1 MKNAT
6 KDKDRY
12 PSIFETANLGVLR
25 DSATARTNAEKRMK
39 ELKRAADL
47 AAYQERMR
55 PLSERLKDLLA
66 KMPNEIKNAGL
77 PIAALQERLKGRF
90 KGNAN
95 ITELAKALR
104 ALGYVRHRQWSNSEG
119 FCARWYPDGMQP
131 KKRSK
136 TQNSF

>member
-1 MKNAT
+1 MNKP
-6 KDKDRY
+6 DKDM
-12 PSIFETANLGVLR
+12 PAWKNSSNLGILK
-25 DSATARTNAEKRMK
+25 ATYEERASTNKVIKDLQRQAN
-39 ELKRAADL
+39 L

-55 PLSERLKDLLA
+55 PLADRLKDLLT
-66 KMPNEIKNAGL
+66 KIPDEVKNAGI
-77 PIAALQERLKGRF
+77 PIATLQERLKGRF

-136 TQNSF
+136 TQNSI